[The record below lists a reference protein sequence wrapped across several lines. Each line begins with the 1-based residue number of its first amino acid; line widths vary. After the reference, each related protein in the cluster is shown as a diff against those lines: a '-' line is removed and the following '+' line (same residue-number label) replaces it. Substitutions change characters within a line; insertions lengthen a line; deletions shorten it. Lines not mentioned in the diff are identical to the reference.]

1 MSPARPAPA
10 KRQAGPGRRRKV
22 ATPTRMRERSME
34 CKRQKELRVALV
46 VLGMHRSGT
55 SALAGALTFLG
66 CDGPATPMKPTPD
79 NAKGYFEPEPLY
91 PLHSELL
98 NSAASRWDDWLPV
111 EASWLDSGQA
121 EEFRLRAIALIDEQ
135 FGESPLFVLKDPRIC
150 RLVPFWAKVM
160 DDMDVTPRYILT
172 HRNPLEVGQSLHK
185 RDGMEMEIALL
196 IWLRH
201 VLDAEAATRGKPR
214 CFTSYAELMTDWNGV
229 ARKIE
234 TELDVALPR
243 LSEAATSDLEEFLS
257 TNLRHQTVAADEA
270 LTDKRT
276 AGWVRTV
283 FGILEKWAAEG
294 ESEADFNAL
303 DTVRARFDGSAHVYA
318 RPLQLVQKAQEEVKK
333 LTVESTRWAEEKETL
348 ERKLD
353 AMRGNSAQVV
363 ANLDQTRTEQGRV
376 AENYQ
381 DLAVMVEALRVNC
394 AHLEDQVAALAASG
408 DDGVG
413 AGAAQA
419 EAHERRIAEL
429 EIELAVTRGALD
441 ERRMTASQAETALAE
456 LRDRM
461 IKREGAHERT
471 ISALKGDM
479 ELRVSEL
486 RTALTTQA
494 GTLEAEVQA
503 RGIAL
508 EELRAALAD
517 QVAAAVA
524 AEEAL
529 NQRQEEFD
537 EYNATIVTLQGELA
551 ALQAAVEKAEV
562 DAGERQAV
570 IAGRLADREALAQR
584 LERSLDERTREL
596 AELTRIIVRRETEQ
610 AEAER
615 ALAERHREFAHLQQ
629 IGATRESER
638 DEEARKLAQ
647 RGEEIE
653 ALRQHVAALEAET
666 AAQRAYIAELFVSRS
681 WKVTKPLRS
690 VSTAARRVLRRG

>member
-1 MSPARPAPA
+1 MRSAGAA
-10 KRQAGPGRRRKV
+10 GKRQAGRGKRRKV
-22 ATPTRMRERSME
+22 APTTRMRESSME
-34 CKRQKELRVALV
+34 SNRQEASRVALV

-55 SALAGALTFLG
+55 SALAGALTLLG

-91 PLHSELL
+91 PLHTRLL
-98 NSAASRWDDWLPV
+98 EAASSRWDDWLAV
-111 EASWLDSGQA
+111 EAGWLESAQA
-121 EEFRLRAIALIDEQ
+121 EDFRSRAAAVIEKQ

-150 RLVPFWAKVM
+150 RLVPFWEKVM
-160 DDMDVTPRYILT
+160 DDLGVTPRYILT
-172 HRNPLEVGQSLHK
+172 HRNPLEVGQSLNS
-185 RDGMEMEIALL
+185 RNGMEIEIALL

-243 LSEAATSDLEEFLS
+243 LSEAATGDLEEFLS
-257 TNLRHQTVAADEA
+257 TNLRHQSVAADEA

-276 AGWVRTV
+276 AGWVREV
-283 FGILEKWAAEG
+283 FGILEKWVAEG
-294 ESEADFNAL
+294 ESEADFDAL
-303 DTVRARFDGSAHVYA
+303 DTVRAQFDGSAHVYA
-318 RPLQLVQKAQEEVKK
+318 RPLQLVQKAQEELKK
-333 LTVESTRWAEEKETL
+333 LTAESNRWAEEKATL
-348 ERKLD
+348 ERELD
-353 AMRGNSAQVV
+353 TLRANSGQGDRGPAAADHWDLVLKVETLRLNF
-363 ANLDQTRTEQGRV
+363 ANLEGQI
-376 AENYQ
+376 
-381 DLAVMVEALRVNC
+381 
-394 AHLEDQVAALAASG
+394 AALAAAR
-408 DDGVG
+408 DEMVG

-419 EAHERRIAEL
+419 KAHEARIAEL

-441 ERRMTASQAETALAE
+441 ERRMTASQAEAAMAE
-456 LRDRM
+456 LRERM
-461 IKREGAHERT
+461 IQREGAHQRT
-471 ISALKGDM
+471 
-479 ELRVSEL
+479 V
-486 RTALTTQA
+486 T
-494 GTLEAEVQA
+494 
-503 RGIAL
+503 
-508 EELRAALAD
+508 
-517 QVAAAVA
+517 
-524 AEEAL
+524 
-529 NQRQEEFD
+529 
-537 EYNATIVTLQGELA
+537 TLQGELA

-584 LERSLDERTREL
+584 LERSLDERTREV

-615 ALAERHREFAHLQQ
+615 ALAERHREFD
-629 IGATRESER
+629 R